1 MFSLRAGVCF
11 LAADILGAVAGFYA
25 VIFAHRTDG
34 GEGRLAPGTPPSPR
48 GSRWVRRKSRWGGGG
63 RAAYPGRGRA
73 LGLEVVPPVAVSPIE
88 VAVRAE
94 GRGEEEGGGLAHV
107 LSASSRGL
115 WIGFLV

>member
-73 LGLEVVPPVAVSPIE
+73 LGLKVVPPVAVSPIE
-88 VAVRAE
+88 VAVA
-94 GRGEEEGGGLAHV
+94 GRGPGGGGGLAHV